1 MSSVG
6 FNPDKF
12 VKESKDYQEHK
23 IDKVAVEVVEDK
35 PKRKKKSAVAK
46 GGSTSIAP
54 ANNTQEVSTL
64 NYLQSDISYMNAYQ
78 ETNEQLDS
86 AIKDLNMLGAEM
98 LGELVTI
105 KSSKTLK
112 NKYNYINDMT
122 ATVTNII
129 NTKIGAIKEKNK
141 TINDANNMDLRR
153 MKELKIDSSQED
165 DTARIANLYDAFINT
180 PIGNYGGQNVLGPN
194 LADMTLMGGA
204 PDMNRVPIGNDQAAW
219 EQNLSPA
226 ENRMLLE
233 AKGAIETVVF
243 YDQASGNRWFEVVD
257 KNTKQPVPNV
267 EKPDDSY
274 IWELDI
280 NVNGGFAKD
289 SNRNTVYPLIVVNGQ
304 DQSILDY

>member
-1 MSSVG
+1 MASLG
-6 FNPDKF
+6 FNPDAF
-12 VKESKDYQEHK
+12 VKESKDYKEHT
-23 IDKVAVEVVEDK
+23 IEKVVAEVVEDK
-35 PKRKKKSAVAK
+35 PKRKKKNEVVK

-54 ANNTQEVSTL
+54 ANAPENTNL
-64 NYLQSDISYMNAYQ
+64 NFLQSDISYMTAYQ

-86 AIKDLNMLGAEM
+86 AIKELNMLGSEVM
-98 LGELVTI
+98 GELVKV

-129 NTKIGAIKEKNK
+129 STKIGAIKEKNK
-141 TINDANNMDLRR
+141 TINDVNNMELRR
-153 MKELKIDSSQED
+153 MKELKIDTSQED
-165 DTARIANLYDAFINT
+165 DNARIANLYDAFVNT
-180 PIGNYGGQNVLGPN
+180 PIGTYGGQNILGPS

-204 PDMNRVPIGNDQAAW
+204 PDMNRMAIGNDQAQW
-219 EQNLSPA
+219 EQGLNPA

-233 AKGAIETVVF
+233 AKGLVETVVF
-243 YDQASGNRWFEVVD
+243 YDQTSGNRWYEVVD
-257 KNTKQPVPNV
+257 KNTRQPIPNV

-289 SNRNTVYPLIVVNGQ
+289 ANRNVIYPLIVVNGQ

>member
-1 MSSVG
+1 MASLG
-6 FNPDKF
+6 FNPDAF
-12 VKESKDYQEHK
+12 VKESKDYKEHT
-23 IDKVAVEVVEDK
+23 IEKVVAEVVEDK
-35 PKRKKKSAVAK
+35 PKRKKKNEVVK

-54 ANNTQEVSTL
+54 ANAPENNNL
-64 NYLQSDISYMNAYQ
+64 NFLQSDISYMTAYQ

-86 AIKDLNMLGAEM
+86 AIKELNMLGSEVM
-98 LGELVTI
+98 GELVKV

-129 NTKIGAIKEKNK
+129 STKIGAIKEKNK
-141 TINDANNMDLRR
+141 TINDVNNMELRR
-153 MKELKIDSSQED
+153 MKELKIDTSQED
-165 DTARIANLYDAFINT
+165 DNARIANLYDAFVNT
-180 PIGNYGGQNVLGPN
+180 PIGTYGGQNILGPS

-204 PDMNRVPIGNDQAAW
+204 PDMNRMAIGNDQAQW
-219 EQNLSPA
+219 EQGLNPA

-233 AKGAIETVVF
+233 AKGLVETVGF
-243 YDQASGNRWFEVVD
+243 YDQTSGNRWFEIVD

-289 SNRNTVYPLIVVNGQ
+289 ANRNVIYPLIVVNGQ
-304 DQSILDY
+304 GQSILDY

>member
-1 MSSVG
+1 MASLG
-6 FNPDKF
+6 FNPDAF
-12 VKESKDYQEHK
+12 VKESKDYKEHT
-23 IDKVAVEVVEDK
+23 IEKVVAEVVEDK
-35 PKRKKKSAVAK
+35 PKRKKKNEVVK

-54 ANNTQEVSTL
+54 ANAPENNNL
-64 NYLQSDISYMNAYQ
+64 NFLQSDISYMTAYQ

-86 AIKDLNMLGAEM
+86 AIKELNMLGSEVM
-98 LGELVTI
+98 GELVKV

-129 NTKIGAIKEKNK
+129 STKIGAIKEKNK
-141 TINDANNMDLRR
+141 TINDVNNMELRR
-153 MKELKIDSSQED
+153 MKELKIDPSQED
-165 DTARIANLYDAFINT
+165 DNARIANLYDAFVNT
-180 PIGNYGGQNVLGPN
+180 PIGTYGGQNILGQS

-204 PDMNRVPIGNDQAAW
+204 PDMNRMAIGNDQAQW
-219 EQNLSPA
+219 EQGLNPA

-233 AKGAIETVVF
+233 AKGLVETVVF
-243 YDQASGNRWFEVVD
+243 YDQTSGNRWFEIVD

-289 SNRNTVYPLIVVNGQ
+289 ANRNVIYPLIVVNGQ

>member
-1 MSSVG
+1 MASLG
-6 FNPDKF
+6 FNPDAF
-12 VKESKDYQEHK
+12 VKESKDYKEHT
-23 IDKVAVEVVEDK
+23 IEKVVAEVVEDK
-35 PKRKKKSAVAK
+35 PKRKKKNELVK

-54 ANNTQEVSTL
+54 ANAPENNNL
-64 NYLQSDISYMNAYQ
+64 NFLQSDISYMTAYQ

-86 AIKDLNMLGAEM
+86 AIKELNMLGSEVM
-98 LGELVTI
+98 GELVKV

-129 NTKIGAIKEKNK
+129 STKIGAIKEKNK
-141 TINDANNMDLRR
+141 TINDVNNMELRR
-153 MKELKIDSSQED
+153 MKELKIDTSQED
-165 DTARIANLYDAFINT
+165 DNARIANLYDAFVNT
-180 PIGNYGGQNVLGPN
+180 PIGTYGGQNILGPS

-204 PDMNRVPIGNDQAAW
+204 PDMNRMAIGNDQAQW
-219 EQNLSPA
+219 EQGLNPA

-233 AKGAIETVVF
+233 AKGLVETVVF
-243 YDQASGNRWFEVVD
+243 YDQTSGNRWFEIVD

-289 SNRNTVYPLIVVNGQ
+289 ANRNVIYPLIVVNGQ

>member
-1 MSSVG
+1 MASLG
-6 FNPDKF
+6 FNPDAF
-12 VKESKDYQEHK
+12 VKESKDYKEHT
-23 IDKVAVEVVEDK
+23 IEKVVAEVVEDK
-35 PKRKKKSAVAK
+35 PKRKKKNEVVK

-54 ANNTQEVSTL
+54 ANAPENNNL
-64 NYLQSDISYMNAYQ
+64 NFLQSDISYMTAYQ

-86 AIKDLNMLGAEM
+86 AIKELNMLGSEVM
-98 LGELVTI
+98 GELVKV

-129 NTKIGAIKEKNK
+129 STKIGAIKEKNK
-141 TINDANNMDLRR
+141 TINDVNNMELRR
-153 MKELKIDSSQED
+153 MKELKIDTSQED
-165 DTARIANLYDAFINT
+165 DNARIANLYDAFVNT
-180 PIGNYGGQNVLGPN
+180 PIGTYGGQNILGPS

-204 PDMNRVPIGNDQAAW
+204 PDMNRMAIGNDQAQW
-219 EQNLSPA
+219 EQGLNPA

-233 AKGAIETVVF
+233 AKGLVETVVF
-243 YDQASGNRWFEVVD
+243 YDQTSGNRWFEIVD

-289 SNRNTVYPLIVVNGQ
+289 ANRNVIYPLIVVNGQ
-304 DQSILDY
+304 DKSILDY

>member
-1 MSSVG
+1 MASLG
-6 FNPDKF
+6 FNPDAF
-12 VKESKDYQEHK
+12 VKESKDYKEHT
-23 IDKVAVEVVEDK
+23 IEKVVAEVVEDK
-35 PKRKKKSAVAK
+35 PKRKKKNEVVK

-54 ANNTQEVSTL
+54 ANAPENNNL
-64 NYLQSDISYMNAYQ
+64 NFLQSDISYMTAYQ

-86 AIKDLNMLGAEM
+86 AIKELNMLGSEVM
-98 LGELVTI
+98 GELVKV

-129 NTKIGAIKEKNK
+129 STKIGAIKEKNK
-141 TINDANNMDLRR
+141 TINDVNNMELRR
-153 MKELKIDSSQED
+153 MKELKIDTSQED
-165 DTARIANLYDAFINT
+165 DNARIANLYDAFVNT
-180 PIGNYGGQNVLGPN
+180 PIGTYGGQNILGPS

-204 PDMNRVPIGNDQAAW
+204 PDMNRMAIGNDQAQW
-219 EQNLSPA
+219 EQGLNPA

-233 AKGAIETVVF
+233 AKGLVETVVF
-243 YDQASGNRWFEVVD
+243 YDQTSGNRWFEIVD

-289 SNRNTVYPLIVVNGQ
+289 ANRNVIYPLIVVNGQ

>member
-1 MSSVG
+1 MASLG
-6 FNPDKF
+6 FNPDAF
-12 VKESKDYQEHK
+12 VKESKDYKEHT
-23 IDKVAVEVVEDK
+23 IEKVVAEVVEDK
-35 PKRKKKSAVAK
+35 PKRKKKNEVVK

-54 ANNTQEVSTL
+54 ANAPENNNL
-64 NYLQSDISYMNAYQ
+64 NFLQSDISYMTAYQ

-86 AIKDLNMLGAEM
+86 AIKELNMLGSEVM
-98 LGELVTI
+98 GELVKV

-129 NTKIGAIKEKNK
+129 STKIGAIKEKNK
-141 TINDANNMDLRR
+141 TINDVNNMELRR
-153 MKELKIDSSQED
+153 MKELKIDPSQED
-165 DTARIANLYDAFINT
+165 DNARIANLYDAFVNT
-180 PIGNYGGQNVLGPN
+180 PIGTYGGQNILGPS

-204 PDMNRVPIGNDQAAW
+204 PDMNRMAIGNDQAQW
-219 EQNLSPA
+219 EQGLNPA

-233 AKGAIETVVF
+233 AKGLVETVVF
-243 YDQASGNRWFEVVD
+243 SDQTSGNRWFAIVD
-257 KNTKQPVPNV
+257 KNTKQPVPKV

-289 SNRNTVYPLIVVNGQ
+289 ANRNVIYPLIVVNGQ

>member
-1 MSSVG
+1 MASLG
-6 FNPDKF
+6 FNPDAF
-12 VKESKDYQEHK
+12 VKESKDYKEHT
-23 IDKVAVEVVEDK
+23 IEKVVAEVVEDK
-35 PKRKKKSAVAK
+35 PKRKKKNEVVK

-54 ANNTQEVSTL
+54 ANAPENANL
-64 NYLQSDISYMNAYQ
+64 NFLQSDISYMTAYQ

-86 AIKDLNMLGAEM
+86 AIKELNMLGSEVM
-98 LGELVTI
+98 GELVKV

-129 NTKIGAIKEKNK
+129 STKIGAIKEKNK
-141 TINDANNMDLRR
+141 TINDVNNMELRR
-153 MKELKIDSSQED
+153 MKELKIDPSQED
-165 DTARIANLYDAFINT
+165 DNARIANLYDAFVNT
-180 PIGNYGGQNVLGPN
+180 PIGTYGGQNILGPS

-204 PDMNRVPIGNDQAAW
+204 PDMNRMAIGNDQAQW
-219 EQNLSPA
+219 EQGLNPA

-233 AKGAIETVVF
+233 AKGLVETVVF
-243 YDQASGNRWFEVVD
+243 YDQTSGNRWFEIVD

-289 SNRNTVYPLIVVNGQ
+289 ANRNVIYPLIVVNGQ

>member
-1 MSSVG
+1 MASLG
-6 FNPDKF
+6 FNPDAF
-12 VKESKDYQEHK
+12 VKESKDYKEHT
-23 IDKVAVEVVEDK
+23 IDKVVAEVVEDK
-35 PKRKKKSAVAK
+35 PKRKKKNEVVK

-54 ANNTQEVSTL
+54 ANAPENNNL
-64 NYLQSDISYMNAYQ
+64 NFLQSDISYMTAYQ

-86 AIKDLNMLGAEM
+86 AIKELNMLGSEVM
-98 LGELVTI
+98 GELVKV

-129 NTKIGAIKEKNK
+129 STKIGAIKEKNK
-141 TINDANNMDLRR
+141 TINDVNNMELRR
-153 MKELKIDSSQED
+153 MKELKIDTSQED
-165 DTARIANLYDAFINT
+165 DNARIANLYDAFVNT
-180 PIGNYGGQNVLGPN
+180 PIGTYGGQNILGPS

-204 PDMNRVPIGNDQAAW
+204 PDMNRMAIGNDQAQW
-219 EQNLSPA
+219 EQGLNPA

-233 AKGAIETVVF
+233 AKGLVETVVF
-243 YDQASGNRWFEVVD
+243 YDQTSGNRWFEIVD

-289 SNRNTVYPLIVVNGQ
+289 ANRNVIYPLIVVNGQ

>member
-1 MSSVG
+1 MASLG
-6 FNPDKF
+6 FNPDAF
-12 VKESKDYQEHK
+12 VKESKDYKEHT
-23 IDKVAVEVVEDK
+23 IEKVVAEVVEDK
-35 PKRKKKSAVAK
+35 PKRKKKNEVVK

-54 ANNTQEVSTL
+54 ANAPENNNL
-64 NYLQSDISYMNAYQ
+64 NFLQSDISYMTAYQ

-86 AIKDLNMLGAEM
+86 AIKELNMLGSEVM
-98 LGELVTI
+98 GELVKV

-129 NTKIGAIKEKNK
+129 STKIGAIKEKNK
-141 TINDANNMDLRR
+141 TINDVNNMELRR
-153 MKELKIDSSQED
+153 MKELKIDPSQED
-165 DTARIANLYDAFINT
+165 DNARIANLYDAFVNT
-180 PIGNYGGQNVLGPN
+180 PIGTYGGQNILGPS

-204 PDMNRVPIGNDQAAW
+204 PDMNRMAIGNDQAQW
-219 EQNLSPA
+219 EQGLNPA

-233 AKGAIETVVF
+233 AKGLVETVVF
-243 YDQASGNRWFEVVD
+243 YDQTSGNRWFEIVD

-289 SNRNTVYPLIVVNGQ
+289 ANRNVIYPLIVVNGQ

>member
-1 MSSVG
+1 MASLG
-6 FNPDKF
+6 FNPDAF
-12 VKESKDYQEHK
+12 VKESKDYKEHT
-23 IDKVAVEVVEDK
+23 IEKVVAEVVEDK
-35 PKRKKKSAVAK
+35 PKRKKKNEVVK

-54 ANNTQEVSTL
+54 ANAPENNNL
-64 NYLQSDISYMNAYQ
+64 NFLQSDISYMTAYQ

-86 AIKDLNMLGAEM
+86 AIKELNMLGSEVM
-98 LGELVTI
+98 GELVKV

-129 NTKIGAIKEKNK
+129 STKIGAIKEKNK
-141 TINDANNMDLRR
+141 TINDVNNMELRR
-153 MKELKIDSSQED
+153 MKELKIDPSQED
-165 DTARIANLYDAFINT
+165 DNARIANLYDAFVNT
-180 PIGNYGGQNVLGPN
+180 PIGTYGGQNILGPS

-204 PDMNRVPIGNDQAAW
+204 PDMNRMAIGNDQAQW
-219 EQNLSPA
+219 EQGLNPA

-233 AKGAIETVVF
+233 AKGLVETVVF
-243 YDQASGNRWFEVVD
+243 YDQTSGNRWFEIVD

-289 SNRNTVYPLIVVNGQ
+289 ANRNVIYPLMVVNGQ

>member
-1 MSSVG
+1 MASLG
-6 FNPDKF
+6 FNPDAF
-12 VKESKDYQEHK
+12 VKESKDYKEHTLE
-23 IDKVAVEVVEDK
+23 KVVAEVVEDK
-35 PKRKKKSAVAK
+35 TKRKKKNEVVK

-54 ANNTQEVSTL
+54 ANAPENANL
-64 NYLQSDISYMNAYQ
+64 NFLQSDISYMTAYQ

-86 AIKDLNMLGAEM
+86 AIKELNMLGSEVM
-98 LGELVTI
+98 GELVKV

-129 NTKIGAIKEKNK
+129 STKIGAIKEKNK
-141 TINDANNMDLRR
+141 TINDVNNMELRR
-153 MKELKIDSSQED
+153 MKELKIDTSQED
-165 DTARIANLYDAFINT
+165 DNARIANLYDAFVNT
-180 PIGNYGGQNVLGPN
+180 PIGTYGGQNILGPS

-204 PDMNRVPIGNDQAAW
+204 PDMNRMAIGNDQAQW
-219 EQNLSPA
+219 EQGLNPA

-233 AKGAIETVVF
+233 AKGLVETVVF
-243 YDQASGNRWFEVVD
+243 YDQTSGNRWFEIVD

-289 SNRNTVYPLIVVNGQ
+289 ANRNVIYPLIVVNGQ

>member
-1 MSSVG
+1 MASLG
-6 FNPDKF
+6 FNPDAF
-12 VKESKDYQEHK
+12 VKESKDYKEHT
-23 IDKVAVEVVEDK
+23 IEKVVAEVVEDK
-35 PKRKKKSAVAK
+35 PKRKKKNEVVK

-54 ANNTQEVSTL
+54 ANAPENNNL
-64 NYLQSDISYMNAYQ
+64 NFLQSDISYMTAYQ

-86 AIKDLNMLGAEM
+86 AIKELNMLGSEVM
-98 LGELVTI
+98 GELVKV

-129 NTKIGAIKEKNK
+129 STKIGAIKEKNK
-141 TINDANNMDLRR
+141 TINDVNNMELRR
-153 MKELKIDSSQED
+153 MKELKIDPSQED
-165 DTARIANLYDAFINT
+165 DNARIANLYDAFVNT
-180 PIGNYGGQNVLGPN
+180 PIGTYGGQNILGPS

-204 PDMNRVPIGNDQAAW
+204 PDMNRMAIGNDQAQW
-219 EQNLSPA
+219 EQGLNPA

-233 AKGAIETVVF
+233 AKGLVETVVF
-243 YDQASGNRWFEVVD
+243 YDQTSGNRWFEIVD

-289 SNRNTVYPLIVVNGQ
+289 ANRNVIYPLIGDNGK